1 MPCQRPAVGLKLF
14 IPDWKKLYFIPFYS
28 SSFKIFFTYS
38 SDKCS
43 SRYAARCIIFSP
55 LFPIGVDFFVPFRD
69 GIIFVFLKFT
79 NNAMKKIMILPLV
92 ICLAGLSNAQP
103 TDSPELLK
111 KALTSYFTGIENK
124 DFALMKAVTTDDFQL
139 YEDGLVWN
147 NDS

>member
-1 MPCQRPAVGLKLF
+1 
-14 IPDWKKLYFIPFYS
+14 
-28 SSFKIFFTYS
+28 
-38 SDKCS
+38 
-43 SRYAARCIIFSP
+43 
-55 LFPIGVDFFVPFRD
+55 
-69 GIIFVFLKFT
+69 
-79 NNAMKKIMILPLV
+79 MKKIMILPLV

-147 NDS
+147 NDSAFMNIKRNLPFTVRYTMDHFKVFVDKASGYMSYTNHADFEFGNHQTLALDWIESATFRKVNGCWKMDLLHLTIRK